1 MSRILT
7 IGILA
12 LVGMH
17 QAAGA
22 QQAVASRLALRVGA
36 GLSSSEYHCGGC
48 EVGGARGLT
57 ALVAGTRSLGHVL
70 TVGFEASASHA
81 SAQFTE
87 ARLYGALATLG
98 VRAPARTPVW
108 ATAGLGWVW
117 YSAVGPNS
125 NGPALSARV
134 GVDVPLG
141 HALALTPYAGYLI
154 MAGKDGPRTLVG
166 PISTVDD
173 PGVPTRVAS
182 LQVGLA
188 VTLLR

>member
-1 MSRILT
+1 MRRILT

-12 LVGMH
+12 LGGVH
-17 QAAGA
+17 QASP
-22 QQAVASRLALRVGA
+22 QQPAASRLALRVGA
-36 GLSSSEYHCGGC
+36 GLSNAEYHCAGC
-48 EVGGARGLT
+48 EVDGGRRLT
-57 ALVAGTRSLGHVL
+57 ALVAATRLLAHSL
-70 TVGFEASASHA
+70 TVGFEASASG
-81 SAQFTE
+81 SIAQFTS
-87 ARLYGALATLG
+87 ARLVGALATVG
-98 VRAPARTPVW
+98 VRPAARVPVW

-117 YSAVGPNS
+117 YTGEAPSS

-134 GVDVPLG
+134 GVDVPVA
-141 HALALTPYAGYLI
+141 HAFALTPYAGYLT
-154 MAGKDGPRTLVG
+154 MVGKDGPRTVVS

>member
-1 MSRILT
+1 MWRVLT

-12 LVGMH
+12 LGAVH
-17 QAAGA
+17 QAGA
-22 QQAVASRLALRVGA
+22 QQAAASRLAVRVGA

-48 EVGGARGLT
+48 QVDGARGLT
-57 ALVAGTRSLGHVL
+57 ALVAGTRSLSHAL
-70 TVGFEASASHA
+70 TVGFEASASRV
-81 SAQFTE
+81 SAQFTD
-87 ARLYGALATLG
+87 ARLVGALATLG
-98 VRAPARTPVW
+98 VRAGARTPAW

-117 YSAVGPNS
+117 YTGTGPSS
-125 NGPALSARV
+125 NGPALSARA
-134 GVDVPLG
+134 GVDVPVG
-141 HALALTPYAGYLI
+141 RAFALTPYAGYLI

-166 PISTVDD
+166 PVATVDD

>member
-1 MSRILT
+1 MSRMLT

-22 QQAVASRLALRVGA
+22 QEVPASRLALRVGA
-36 GLSSSEYHCGGC
+36 GLSSSEYHCSGC
-48 EVGGARGLT
+48 EVDGSKGLT
-57 ALVAGTRSLGHVL
+57 ALVAGSRSLGHAL
-70 TVGFEASASHA
+70 TVGLEASASRV
-81 SAQFTE
+81 SARFTD
-87 ARLYGALATLG
+87 ARLYGALATIG
-98 VRAPARTPVW
+98 VRAAARTPVW
-108 ATAGLGWVW
+108 VTAGVGWVW
-117 YSAVGPNS
+117 YSVAGPNS
-125 NGPALSARV
+125 NGPALSARA
-134 GVDVPLG
+134 GLDVPLG
-141 HALALTPYAGYLI
+141 RAFALTPYAGYLI
-154 MAGKDGPRTLVG
+154 MAGKDGPRALVG

>member
-1 MSRILT
+1 VWRILV

-12 LVGMH
+12 LVGI
-17 QAAGA
+17 QRAGA
-22 QQAVASRLALRVGA
+22 QEATPSRLALRVGA
-36 GLSSSEYHCGGC
+36 GLSSAEYHCGGC
-48 EVGGARGLT
+48 EVDGGRGLT
-57 ALVAGTRSLGHVL
+57 ALVAGTRSLAHAL
-70 TVGFEASASHA
+70 TVGFEASASRVG
-81 SAQFTE
+81 AQFTD
-87 ARLYGALATLG
+87 ARLLAALATVG
-98 VRAPARTPVW
+98 VRAAARTPVW

-117 YSAVGPNS
+117 YTGEGPNS
-125 NGPALSARV
+125 NGPALSARA
-134 GVDVPLG
+134 GVNVPVG

-166 PISTVDD
+166 PISTVGD

>member
-12 LVGMH
+12 LVGML

-22 QQAVASRLALRVGA
+22 QQAPASRLALRVGA
-36 GLSSSEYHCGGC
+36 GLSSSEYHCTGC
-48 EVGGARGLT
+48 EVDGGRGLT
-57 ALVAGTRSLGHVL
+57 ALVAGTRSLGHAL
-70 TVGFEASASHA
+70 TLGFEASASRV
-81 SAQFTE
+81 SAQFTD
-87 ARLYGALATLG
+87 ARLYGALATIG
-98 VRAPARTPVW
+98 VRAAARRPVW

-125 NGPALSARV
+125 NGPALSARA
-134 GVDVPLG
+134 GVDVAVG
-141 HALALTPYAGYLI
+141 HAFALTPYAGYLI
-154 MAGKDGPRTLVG
+154 MAGKDGPRTVVG

-173 PGVPTRVAS
+173 PGVPSRVAS

>member
-1 MSRILT
+1 MWRIPA

-12 LVGMH
+12 LVGI
-17 QAAGA
+17 QQAGA
-22 QQAVASRLALRVGA
+22 QEATSSRLALRVGA
-36 GLSSSEYHCGGC
+36 GLSSSEYHCAGC
-48 EVGGARGLT
+48 EVDGGRGLT
-57 ALVAGTRSLGHVL
+57 AVVAGTRSLAHAL
-70 TVGFEASASHA
+70 TVGFED
-81 SAQFTE
+81 
-87 ARLYGALATLG
+87 ARLYGALATVG
-98 VRAPARTPVW
+98 VRATARTPVW

-117 YSAVGPNS
+117 YSGEGPNS
-125 NGPALSARV
+125 NGPALSARA
-134 GVDVPLG
+134 GVDVPVG

-166 PISTVDD
+166 PISTVGD

>member
-12 LVGMH
+12 LVGIH
-17 QAAGA
+17 QAASA
-22 QQAVASRLALRVGA
+22 QGVAASRLALRVGA
-36 GLSSSEYHCGGC
+36 GLSSSEYHCSGC
-48 EVGGARGLT
+48 EVDGGSGLT
-57 ALVAGTRSLGHVL
+57 VLVAGTRSLGHSL
-70 TVGFEASASHA
+70 TVGLEASASRVL
-81 SAQFTE
+81 AQFTE
-87 ARLYGALATLG
+87 ARLYGALATIG
-98 VRAPARTPVW
+98 VRAATRMPVW
-108 ATAGLGWVW
+108 ATAGVGWVW

-125 NGPALSARV
+125 NGPALSARA
-134 GVDVPLG
+134 GVDVRVG
-141 HALALTPYAGYLI
+141 HAFALTPYAGYLI

-166 PISTVDD
+166 PLSTVDD